1 MAPEKPPPVIMYP
14 EYLMQRRRPPP
25 LVTTNFLVGTMY
37 AVAGTVAGVYGLS
50 KYLLDPMHDKL
61 TEARHDLFAHTGAHL
76 DELNSR
82 LEQLAP
88 GSASAKAGKEAGEDD
103 EESNSGKSDASEPT
117 ELFHRDV
124 GVQTTPLSRNASAW
138 SLSDAAAD
146 AAAADPLSHQ
156 EARLKSLA
164 ANVRDLAQSA
174 ATGSGKQKN
183 LADQMDSLKEFLL
196 AIGLPAS
203 HGRYKNPNHANWSSI
218 ANRPPVGDELD
229 RFRAEVSR
237 TKGLMLSTRNFPRG
251 T

>member
-1 MAPEKPPPVIMYP
+1 MYP

-37 AVAGTVAGVYGLS
+37 TVAGAVAGMYGLS
-50 KYLLDPMHDKL
+50 KYLLDPMHDSL
-61 TEARHDLFAHTGAHL
+61 SEARHDFLTHTGAHL

-88 GSASAKAGKEAGEDD
+88 GSASVKAAGNGAEDGDSDD
-103 EESNSGKSDASEPT
+103 EKSKSGESDDGEPT
-117 ELFHRDV
+117 ELFHKDV

-146 AAAADPLSHQ
+146 ADKAADPLSRQ

-174 ATGSGKQKN
+174 SAGSGKQKA
-183 LADQMDSLKEFLL
+183 LADQIDALKEFLL
-196 AIGLPAS
+196 AVGLPAA
-203 HGRYKNPNHANWSSI
+203 HGRYKNPSFTNWSSI
-218 ANRPPVGDELD
+218 ANRPPIGDELD

-237 TKGLMLSTRNFPRG
+237 TKGLMLSTRNFPRS

>member
-1 MAPEKPPPVIMYP
+1 MYP

-25 LVTTNFLVGTMY
+25 LVTTNFLIGTMY
-37 AVAGTVAGVYGLS
+37 AVAGAAAGMYGLS
-50 KYLLDPMHDKL
+50 QYLFDPMHDKL

-76 DELNSR
+76 DELNAR

-88 GSASAKAGKEAGEDD
+88 GSASTKIGREAEDD
-103 EESNSGKSDASEPT
+103 DDESKSGESDDSEPT
-117 ELFHRDV
+117 DLFHRDV

-146 AAAADPLSHQ
+146 AAAANPLSHQ

-174 ATGSGKQKN
+174 AVSSGKQKN
-183 LADQMDSLKEFLL
+183 LTDQMDALKEFLL
-196 AIGLPAS
+196 AIGLPAA

-218 ANRPPVGDELD
+218 ANRPAVGDELD